1 MSDKLLGCLD
11 TSPYITTTCYA
22 MGFTGSWTV
31 IESWEIFLL
40 GRTPMLVEEM
50 LVDADVINLKEAEPI
65 H

>member
-22 MGFTGSWTV
+22 MGFTRSWTV